1 MVIWWSAICGSCYAC
16 APIRNSVS
24 RALLFFSFFFFN
36 KGPTESKVLSISKHI
51 GLLLSRTAA
60 GGVRE
65 SNWRILRRTQMCER
79 DVHAV
84 SRCYAIKKGRDKWG
98 FSPWFPSLFF
108 YFFIHRNPTTNF
120 PKNHR
125 KCDSIKNLNICLSNT
140 GGKDQIDGSYKFTIW
155 YHPLVCE

>member
-1 MVIWWSAICGSCYAC
+1 MPVRQSGSLY
-16 APIRNSVS
+16 PERSY
-24 RALLFFSFFFFN
+24 FFIFFFN

-84 SRCYAIKKGRDKWG
+84 SRCYAIKKGARQVR
-98 FSPWFPSLFF
+98 FFTMISFFFLLLHSLQF
-108 YFFIHRNPTTNF
+108 Y
-120 PKNHR
+120 
-125 KCDSIKNLNICLSNT
+125 
-140 GGKDQIDGSYKFTIW
+140 Y
-155 YHPLVCE
+155 